1 MGKTPDQYLEFV
13 RRKKGGANT
22 GIQTKNPREG
32 SFRCPPLAEFGADA
46 ARSFADQT
54 TGVGSTGVRSRRARW
69 RSGVGKMH
77 LDIITTVLYY
87 TIRIRTACCTLYSC
101 ALSDCF

>member
-46 ARSFADQT
+46 ARSFADHT
-54 TGVGSTGVRSRRARW
+54 MGVGGTGVVPWRCQW
-69 RSGVGKMH
+69 RSGSRKQSAGYTETGIVDNIH
-77 LDIITTVLYY
+77 LDVITTEQL
-87 TIRIRTACCTLYSC
+87 
-101 ALSDCF
+101 